1 MKTIWSFIKGVS
13 EDIIELMLSKTHMEK
28 DEIIFKFSK

>member
-13 EDIIELMLSKTHMEK
+13 EDKIELMLSKIHMEK
-28 DEIIFKFSK
+28 NEIIFKFSK